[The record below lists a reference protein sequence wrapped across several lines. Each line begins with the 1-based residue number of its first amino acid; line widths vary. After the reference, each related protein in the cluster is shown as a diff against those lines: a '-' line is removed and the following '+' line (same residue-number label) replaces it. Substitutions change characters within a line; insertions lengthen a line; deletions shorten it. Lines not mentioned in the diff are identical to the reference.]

1 MQFGDLRGILQYVP
15 QFRGRTFVI
24 ALDGEVLASNSFSNF
39 LLDLAV
45 LRSLN
50 VKVVL
55 VHGASCQV
63 AELAKTRGVGISNDD
78 GTGVTD
84 AATLDLSID
93 AITRLGDTL
102 MQSLTAQ
109 KIRAAMANA
118 VMAHPAGI
126 VKGIDRQFT
135 GTIERIDTPTLE
147 GFLKQDILPLVAP
160 LGYEGRG
167 RTLRLNSDSVAVEVA
182 LALKAA
188 KIIYVSA
195 SEADFGLT
203 PQISRQLS
211 QQQAEEVLHRIE
223 ADNVTPSGQV
233 SKLRHAIR
241 ACEEGVPRVHLVNS
255 RRDDALLAE
264 LFSNEGV
271 GTMVFSDAYQRV
283 RDAQPEDVDEMILM
297 MRKAMTDEQL
307 VVRSRED
314 IVDRLN
320 DFSVIEIDGNVVGCV
335 ALHAYDD
342 DDDDGSDRERRIG
355 ELACLFIKR
364 DHEGQQY
371 GRRLI
376 EEVERRAREQGMSE
390 LFALSTQAAD
400 YFVEKMGYQRE
411 KDSSRMPE
419 ERRRRCEE
427 SARNAV
433 ILFKEL

>member
-24 ALDGEVLASNSFSNF
+24 ALDGEVLASSSFSNF

-50 VKVVL
+50 VRVVL
-55 VHGASCQV
+55 VHGAAQQI
-63 AELAKTRGVGISNDD
+63 AELAKARGVDLSNSD
-78 GTGVTD
+78 GAGATD
-84 AATLDLSID
+84 AATLEVSLD
-93 AITRLGDTL
+93 AITRLGGNI
-102 MQSLTAQ
+102 MQSLTAL

-118 VMAHPAGI
+118 IIAHPAG
-126 VKGIDRQFT
+126 VVRGVDQKLT
-135 GTIERIDTPTLE
+135 GTIEKVDTAALE
-147 GFLKQDILPLVAP
+147 GFLNQDILPVISP
-160 LGYEGRG
+160 VGYDGRG
-167 RTLRLNSDSVAVEVA
+167 RTLRLNSDAVAVQVA
-182 LALKAA
+182 IALNAA
-188 KIIYVSA
+188 KIIFVSA

-211 QQQAEEVLHRIE
+211 EDQASTLLDKIKS
-223 ADNVTPSGQV
+223 DGSTPVGQV

-271 GTMVFSDAYQRV
+271 GTMVFSDAYQKV
-283 RDAQPEDVDEMILM
+283 QAAQMSDVDEMILM
-297 MRKAMTDEQL
+297 MRKAMNDEQL

-314 IVDRLN
+314 IVDRLD
-320 DFSVIEIDGNVVGCV
+320 DFSVISIDDNVVGCI
-335 ALHAYDD
+335 ALHAYDEP
-342 DDDDGSDRERRIG
+342 GRQRVVG

-364 DHEGQQY
+364 DHEGQGY

-376 EEVERRAREQGMSE
+376 EHVEKRAKENGMTA

-400 YFVEKMGYQRE
+400 YFVDRVGYDRQQ
-411 KDSSRMPE
+411 DLTWMPE
-419 ERRRRCEE
+419 ERHQRYQQ
-427 SARNAV
+427 SGRNAV
-433 ILFKEL
+433 LLVKDLD

>member
-24 ALDGEVLASNSFSNF
+24 ALDGEVLASSSFSNF

-55 VHGASCQV
+55 VHGAALQI
-63 AELAKTRGVGISNDD
+63 AELAKRRGIEISNGD

-84 AATLDLSID
+84 EATLEVSLD
-93 AITRLGDTL
+93 AITRLGGTL

-109 KIRAAMANA
+109 KTRAAMANA
-118 VMAHPAGI
+118 IIAHPAGI
-126 VKGIDRQFT
+126 VKGVDRQLT
-135 GTIERIDTPTLE
+135 GTIERVDTAALQS
-147 GFLKQDILPLVAP
+147 FLDQDILPLVAP
-160 LGYEGRG
+160 VGYDGRG
-167 RTLRLNSDSVAVEVA
+167 RTLRLNSDAVAVEVA
-182 LALKAA
+182 IAVKAA
-188 KIIYVSA
+188 KIIFISA
-195 SEADFGLT
+195 SEADFGLH

-211 QQQAEEVLHRIE
+211 QQEAADLLARIE
-223 ADNVTPSGQV
+223 NETEPPIGQI

-241 ACEEGVPRVHLVNS
+241 ACEDGVPRVHLVNS

-283 RDAQPEDVDEMILM
+283 RGAQIADVDEMILM
-297 MRKAMTDEQL
+297 MRKAMNDEQL

-314 IVDRLN
+314 IVERLN
-320 DFSVIEIDGNVVGCV
+320 DFSVIEIDGNVVGCA
-335 ALHAYDD
+335 ALHVYHEP
-342 DDDDGSDRERRIG
+342 GRDRKVG

-376 EEVERRAREQGMSE
+376 NEIERRARDSDMDA
-390 LFALSTQAAD
+390 LFALSTQTAD
-400 YFVEKMGYQRE
+400 YFVEKMNYRRE
-411 KDSSRMPE
+411 SDQVWMPE
-419 ERRRRCEE
+419 ERQRRCEE
-427 SARNAV
+427 SDRNAV
-433 ILFKEL
+433 LLVKEL